1 MKSFYL
7 DKSKL
12 SPVDHVANWWQ
23 GSDPQEYKQENPS
36 IPKAIYE
43 SLSQELVVLNGFS
56 FLVIT

>member
-23 GSDPQEYKQENPS
+23 GSDSQEYKQEKS
-36 IPKAIYE
+36 E
-43 SLSQELVVLNGFS
+43 HSQS
-56 FLVIT
+56 DI